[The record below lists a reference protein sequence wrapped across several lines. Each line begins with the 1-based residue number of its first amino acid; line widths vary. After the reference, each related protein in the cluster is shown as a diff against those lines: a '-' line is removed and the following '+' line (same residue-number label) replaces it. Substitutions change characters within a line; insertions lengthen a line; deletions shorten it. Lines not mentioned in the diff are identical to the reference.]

1 MVITPARAEDR
12 LPALVVD
19 GLSVSLGGRELV
31 RGVRLEV
38 GATER
43 VALIGASGSGKSL
56 TAAAVLGTLPAGAQV
71 RGSVQVAGVEVTG
84 RPPARRPAAARVAA
98 VGQDPAAALNPLVP
112 VGAQL
117 ALPLRNHRGLRGAE
131 LARQRTELLAAV
143 GLDDAER
150 VLHSSPGELSGGQRQ
165 RVCIAMAL
173 ASRAGLLVA
182 DEPTTALDL
191 VTQAQVVTV
200 LREATRDA
208 ALLFIT
214 HDLAVAAALCDRAVV
229 LHGGAVVEDAPIT
242 RLLTDPRHEQSAALV
257 RAARAGALPT
267 RAGVAS

>member
-1 MVITPARAEDR
+1 MIISPATCAER
-12 LPALVVD
+12 HAALVVD
-19 GLSVSLGGRELV
+19 DLTVSLGGRELV
-31 RGVRLEV
+31 RGVRFEMA
-38 GATER
+38 ATER

-56 TAAAVLGTLPAGAQV
+56 TAAAVLGTLPIGAEV
-71 RGSVQVAGVEVTG
+71 RGSVRVAGTDVS
-84 RPPARRPAAARVAA
+84 RLPPARRSTAARVAA

-131 LARQRTELLAAV
+131 LARQRAQLLSAV
-143 GLDDAER
+143 GLDDTER
-150 VLHSSPGELSGGQRQ
+150 VLRSSPGELSGGQRQ

-191 VTQAQVVTV
+191 VTQAQVVAV
-200 LREATRDA
+200 LREASRDA

-214 HDLAVAAALCDRAVV
+214 HDLAVAASLCDRAVV
-229 LHGGAVVEDAPIT
+229 LHAGAVVEDAPIT
-242 RLLTDPRHEQSAALV
+242 RLLTAPQHEQSAALV
-257 RAARAGALPT
+257 AAARAGALPT
-267 RAGVAS
+267 RAGAAS